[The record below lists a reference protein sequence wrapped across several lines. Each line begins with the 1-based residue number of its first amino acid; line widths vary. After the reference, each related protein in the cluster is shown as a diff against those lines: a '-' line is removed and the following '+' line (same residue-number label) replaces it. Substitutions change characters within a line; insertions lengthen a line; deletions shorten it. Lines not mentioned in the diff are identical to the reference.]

1 MTQELLVWP
10 PKESVCVKLS
20 KNTVYSLPC
29 KYIVSKN
36 KLGDGSYST
45 VFECKN
51 KLTGLHYAAKQY
63 KKCLVYGLEEMLQ
76 NEFHILKKVSNSHP
90 HILSLVDYFET
101 RDYLYLVTDLARG
114 GETFDRVIS
123 SQEGRLP
130 EAQVREITRSLL
142 STVHYLHS
150 NNIVHRDLKA
160 ENLLFQSKSTHKS
173 SILVADF
180 GLARITGANQKLHDR
195 CGTLSYMAPE
205 MLDTA
210 RGHSLS
216 VDIWAIGVIVY
227 FMLCGYMPFDCE
239 TDDETIEAISTGHY
253 MFEPEEGYWEH
264 VSADARDFITSCFT
278 LDPSKRPTAQ
288 ECLHHRFMSPNV
300 RSSRSFDGF
309 ERPSLKR
316 TSSSNASLTAK
327 LKESVVSLH
336 MKLPQ
341 NDTYS
346 QQTLQRLLLPHRRDF
361 PMMQAL
367 SSGSNST
374 TNISKIPSKLSL
386 MEKSRRNSLI
396 EGTTLLGQCCQS
408 PETVSMFTTPIH
420 SNAASRQQSL
430 NDLLN
435 IMDDHFSKSGHTN
448 KLSLIERDT
457 ESSALFF
464 I

>member
-10 PKESVCVKLS
+10 PKESVCVKHS
-20 KNTVYSLPC
+20 QKAVYSHPC
-29 KYIVSKN
+29 KYILSKK

-63 KKCLVYGLEEMLQ
+63 KKRLVYGLEDMLQ
-76 NEFHILKKVSNSHP
+76 SEFQILKKVSNSHP

-101 RDYLYLVTDLARG
+101 RDDLYLVTDLARG
-114 GETFDRVIS
+114 GETFERVVS

-130 EAQVREITRSLL
+130 ETQVREITRSLL

-150 NNIVHRDLKA
+150 HGIVHRDLKA
-160 ENLLFQSKSTHKS
+160 ENLLFQSRNTLKS

-180 GLARITGANQKLHDR
+180 GLARILQQGQKLHDR

-210 RGHSLS
+210 KGHSFS

-239 TDDETIEAISTGHY
+239 TDDETIEAISSAHY
-253 MFEPEEGYWEH
+253 MFEPEDGYWEH
-264 VSADARDFITSCFT
+264 VSADARDFITYCFT
-278 LDPSKRPTAQ
+278 LDSSRRPTAS
-288 ECLHHRFMSPNV
+288 ECLKHHFIASNIRHS
-300 RSSRSFDGF
+300 RSSDGL
-309 ERPSLKR
+309 EGPSLKR
-316 TSSSNASLTAK
+316 VSSSSASLTAK

-336 MKLPQ
+336 LKLPQ
-341 NDTYS
+341 NDSYP
-346 QQTLQRLLLPHRRDF
+346 QQMLQRPLLPHRRDF
-361 PMMQAL
+361 PVFHSL
-367 SSGSNST
+367 SLGSNSM
-374 TNISKIPSKLSL
+374 TNLSKIPSRLSL
-386 MEKSRRNSLI
+386 VEKSRRNSLI
-396 EGTTLLGQCCQS
+396 EGTTLLGQACQS

-430 NDLLN
+430 NDLQD
-435 IMDDHFSKSGHTN
+435 IIDDHHLKSGHN
-448 KLSLIERDT
+448 NRVSLVERDS
-457 ESSALFF
+457 ENSALFF